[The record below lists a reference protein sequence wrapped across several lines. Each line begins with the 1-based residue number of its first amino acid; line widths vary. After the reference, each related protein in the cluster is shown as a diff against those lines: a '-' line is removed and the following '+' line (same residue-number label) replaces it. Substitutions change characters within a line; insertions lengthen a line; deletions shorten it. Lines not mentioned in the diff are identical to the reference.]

1 MDKRRTITERL
12 DDLEK
17 QVWKIRWGLYALAVA
32 VASPKVGGP
41 ELSDLPPALLRVVGV
56 L

>member
-1 MDKRRTITERL
+1 MSDHRRSLAERL

-17 QVWKIRWGLYALAVA
+17 QVWKIRWGMYVLAVA

-41 ELSDLPPALLRVVGV
+41 DLSDLPTALIGML
-56 L
+56 

>member
-1 MDKRRTITERL
+1 MSEQRRTITERL

-17 QVWKIRWGLYALAVA
+17 QVWKIRWGMYVLAVA

-41 ELSDLPPALLRVVGV
+41 DLSEIPTALISL